1 MGAATISGPQGS
13 FPVSI
18 DGKYTLL
25 ENRDNVRNFLMEGT
39 FVNKELRSVTMQ
51 FGGKGDF
58 QGSDVYHYDK
68 ITYTNDN
75 RLIVNGVEV
84 TGDMTTPLG
93 TKISKNGDQVVIT
106 TPDGDTM
113 KMYQSFCEPPTINI
127 EGDLSK
133 ERDQGSM
140 RGLVGTF
147 DDSIPD
153 GTPPLGTGKFTPGSG
168 SSGDAGW
175 DAFWSSWNARENAKR
190 DADKKEEEAARDA
203 EVKKVADLTDK
214 IGDASLEAAGKAST
228 MAPPEVDPTTGE
240 VKPPTIKA
248 AVVPSTS
255 SGSSPGASGSSGGGA
270 PGGGTAGGGGGVT
283 NVL

>member
-1 MGAATISGPQGS
+1 MGAATINGPQGS

-113 KMYQSFCEPPTINI
+113 KMYQSFCQPPTINI

-133 ERDQGSM
+133 DRPQGAM

-153 GTPPLGTGKFTPGSG
+153 GTPPLGTGMFTPGSG
-168 SSGDAGW
+168 GGAGDPGW
-175 DAFWSSWNARENAKR
+175 DAFWSSWNVRENAKR
-190 DADKKEEEAARDA
+190 QEDKKADEAARDA
-203 EVKKVADLTDK
+203 DVKKVADLTDK
-214 IGDASLEAAGKAST
+214 IGDASIEAGRKAST

-240 VKPPTIKA
+240 VKPPTVKA
-248 AVVPSTS
+248 AVVPSTTPS
-255 SGSSPGASGSSGGGA
+255 TGTAGPAGAGSAPTGG
-270 PGGGTAGGGGGVT
+270 AGGGGV
-283 NVL
+283 NVAL

>member
-1 MGAATISGPQGS
+1 MCGGAVGAATISGPQGS

-68 ITYTNDN
+68 INYTNDN
-75 RLIVNGVEV
+75 RLFVNGVEV

-133 ERDQGSM
+133 DRPQGAM

-153 GTPPLGTGKFTPGSG
+153 GTPPLGTGLFTPGSG
-168 SSGDAGW
+168 GGAGDPGW
-175 DAFWSSWNARENAKR
+175 DTFWSSWNARENAKR
-190 DADKKEEEAARDA
+190 QEDKQADEAARDA
-203 EVKKVADLTDK
+203 DVKKVADLTDK
-214 IGDASLEAAGKAST
+214 IGDASLEAGRKAST

-248 AVVPSTS
+248 AVVPSTT
-255 SGSSPGASGSSGGGA
+255 PASGGSGTA
-270 PGGGTAGGGGGVT
+270 GTGSGPSAGAGGGG
-283 NVL
+283 